1 MTPYQHSSVRSHV
14 ISLFWGLGLSLI
26 SVFTAQV
33 PAWAEFVPPDRGT
46 PGRLEGAG
54 TRWRDPSQ
62 GEFTP
67 PDQPLFDTV
76 RGSCT
81 TTAADASASAL
92 TLLAPLDTLGITL
105 EEYPRFFLYVPP
117 LPEGAQLEFAVTEWE
132 RLVTEAGDDIR
143 DRQVYLTQ
151 VTPPQEGGVMALEL
165 PEVDDEGNPITPLAV
180 GQNYT
185 WFVRILCDPDSPT
198 RFGPDIWREAWVRR
212 LAPTEEFASQ
222 LAEAPLAEQVG
233 LLAETGVWYDALAR
247 LAQLRSQSDEP
258 ELEQRWQGLLE
269 SIGLEEVAGE

>member
-1 MTPYQHSSVRSHV
+1 MTPHQHSSPRSHV
-14 ISLFWGLGLSLI
+14 ISLAWGLGLSLI
-26 SVFTAQV
+26 SVLTI
-33 PAWAEFVPPDRGT
+33 PAGARAEFVPPDRGT
-46 PGRLEGAG
+46 PGRLEGGG
-54 TRWRDPSQ
+54 TRFRTPGQ
-62 GEFTP
+62 GEFDP

-81 TTAADASASAL
+81 TTADAGASTL

-117 LPEGAQLEFAVTEWE
+117 LPEGAQLEFSVTQWE
-132 RLVTEAGDDIR
+132 RLVTEAGEEIR
-143 DRQVYLTQ
+143 DRQVYSTQ
-151 VTPPQEGGVMALEL
+151 VTPPREGGVMALEL
-165 PEVDDEGNPITPLAV
+165 PEVDDEGNPVTPLEV

-185 WFVRILCDPDSPT
+185 WFVRILCDPDAPT
-198 RFGPDIWREAWVRR
+198 RFGPEIWREAWVRR

-222 LAEAPLAEQVG
+222 LAEVPLAEQVG
-233 LLAETGVWYDALAR
+233 LLAETGVWYDALER

-269 SIGLEEVAGE
+269 SIGLEEGAGQ